1 MELYFIE
8 LRGNARG
15 RVWPHPVGILYSTLD
30 IAEISLS
37 WVTFSK
43 LSSHAHNKFT
53 QLTNILKMSLGTPSQ
68 GKILATP
75 LEISNSI

>member
-37 WVTFSK
+37 
-43 LSSHAHNKFT
+43 
-53 QLTNILKMSLGTPSQ
+53 
-68 GKILATP
+68 
-75 LEISNSI
+75 